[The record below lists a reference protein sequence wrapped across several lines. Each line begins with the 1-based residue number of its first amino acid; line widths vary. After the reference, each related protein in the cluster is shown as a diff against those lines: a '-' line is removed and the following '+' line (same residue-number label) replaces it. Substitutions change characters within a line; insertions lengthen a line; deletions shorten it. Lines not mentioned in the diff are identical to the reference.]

1 MRLEPP
7 VPLAA
12 LAAIRAP
19 LAEAGATP
27 VEVPVLQ
34 PLALLLDLSGE
45 AMRPRLF
52 VVQAEGGEELAM
64 RPDFTIPVARAHIDG
79 GRPDGRYAYEGKAFR
94 AAPQGSA
101 RAEEFLQIGVE
112 IFGNGDPAVSD
123 AEVAALAWRSAA
135 AGGRDD
141 LTITFGDIALF
152 GAFVDSLALAPSLA
166 ARLKRLFTRP
176 RLLAAELDRAEA
188 GEAARPERFVNPLE
202 GVPEGHGP
210 NALRQLWAIAGIEP
224 VGSRPADEIVRR
236 LAERAEA
243 SRTPSL
249 SPAEAQAVRG
259 YLAVSGSPEA
269 AFAAVRK
276 LAGPSTNSLDAA
288 LAGWD
293 RRLKGLVERGVPPD
307 RMTFA
312 AAFGRAFGYYDGV
325 LFEVR
330 SPALGDERPAAA
342 GGRYDGLPARL
353 GAPSALGAVGC
364 MVRPAR
370 AFAGGVE

>member
-7 VPLAA
+7 VPPAA
-12 LAAIRAP
+12 LAAIRSP

-27 VEVPVLQ
+27 VETPVLL
-34 PLALLLDLSGE
+34 PLALLLELSGE

-52 VVQAEGGEELAM
+52 VVQAEGGEELAL
-64 RPDFTIPVARAHIDG
+64 RPDFTIPVARAHIEG
-79 GRPDGRYAYEGKAFR
+79 GRPEGRYAYEGKAFR
-94 AAPQGSA
+94 AAPAGSQ

-112 IFGNGDPAVSD
+112 VFGDGDPAASD
-123 AEVAALAWRSAA
+123 AEVAALAWRASA

-141 LTITFGDIALF
+141 LTLTFGDIALF
-152 GAFVDSLALAPSLA
+152 GAFVDSLALAPALA

-176 RLLAAELDRAEA
+176 RLLAAELERAEA
-188 GEAARPERFVNPLE
+188 GVAPERIVNPLE
-202 GVPEGHGP
+202 GVADEHGAD
-210 NALRQLWAIAGIEP
+210 ALRQLWAIAGIEP
-224 VGSRPADEIVRR
+224 VGTRPADEIVRR

-249 SPAEAQAVRG
+249 SPAEAAKVRG
-259 YLAVSGSPEA
+259 FLAVAGAPEA
-269 AFAAVRK
+269 ALARVRT
-276 LAGPSTNSLDAA
+276 LAGPATASLDAA
-288 LAGWD
+288 MDGWSRRLAG
-293 RRLKGLVERGVPPD
+293 LAERGVPD
-307 RMTFA
+307 GSMAFA
-312 AAFGRAFGYYDGV
+312 AAFGRAFGYYDGA

-330 SPALGDERPAAA
+330 STALGGERPVAA

-353 GAPSALGAVGC
+353 GATASPGAVGC

>member
-19 LAEAGATP
+19 FAQAGAAP
-27 VEVPVLQ
+27 VEVAVLL
-34 PLALLLDLSGE
+34 PLALLLELSGE

-52 VVQAEGGEELAM
+52 VVQAESGEELAL

-79 GRPDGRYAYEGKAFR
+79 GKPEGRYAYEGKAFR
-94 AAPQGSA
+94 AAPTGSQ

-112 IFGNGDPAVSD
+112 VFGNGDPAVSD
-123 AEVAALAWRSAA
+123 AEVAALAWGASA
-135 AGGRDD
+135 AGGRED
-141 LTITFGDIALF
+141 LTLTFGDIGLF
-152 GAFVDSLALAPSLA
+152 GAFVDSLALAPALA

-176 RLLAAELDRAEA
+176 RLLAAELERAEA
-188 GEAARPERFVNPLE
+188 GETPDRIVNPLE
-202 GVPEGHGP
+202 GVAEGHGP
-210 NALRQLWAIAGIEP
+210 DALRQLWAIAGIEP
-224 VGSRPADEIVRR
+224 VGTRPADEIVRR

-249 SPAEAQAVRG
+249 SPAEAAKVRG
-259 YLAVSGSPEA
+259 FLAVAGSPA
-269 AFAAVRK
+269 AALDEVRK
-276 LAGPSTNSLDAA
+276 LAGPATASLDAA
-288 LAGWD
+288 LEGWS
-293 RRLKGLVERGVPPD
+293 RRLAGLAERGVPTD
-307 RMTFA
+307 RLAFA
-312 AAFGRAFGYYDGV
+312 AAFGRAFGYYDGA

-330 SPALGDERPAAA
+330 SAALGGERPVAA

-353 GAPSALGAVGC
+353 GAPASLGAVGC

>member
-19 LAEAGATP
+19 LAEAGATQ

-34 PLALLLDLSGE
+34 PLALLLDLTGE

-52 VVQAEGGEELAM
+52 VVQAEGGEELAL

-79 GRPDGRYAYEGKAFR
+79 GVLEGRYAYEGKAFR
-94 AAPQGSA
+94 AAPAGSG

-112 IFGNGDPAVSD
+112 VFGNGDPAVSD
-123 AEVAALAWRSAA
+123 AEVAALAWRSAS
-135 AGGRDD
+135 AGGRAD
-141 LTITFGDIALF
+141 LSITFGDIGLF
-152 GAFVDSLALAPSLA
+152 AAFVDSLALAPALA

-176 RLLAAELDRAEA
+176 RLLAAELERAEA
-188 GEAARPERFVNPLE
+188 GETPERIVNPLD
-202 GVPEGHGP
+202 GVPEGHGAG
-210 NALRQLWAIAGIEP
+210 ALRQLWAIAGIEP
-224 VGSRPADEIVRR
+224 VGARPPEEIVRR

-249 SPAEAQAVRG
+249 SKAEAAAVRG
-259 YLAVSGSPEA
+259 FLAVSGPPRQA
-269 AFAAVRK
+269 LAQVRA
-276 LAGPSTNSLDAA
+276 LAGPAVEALDAA
-288 LAGWD
+288 LAGWE
-293 RRLKGLVERGVPPD
+293 RRLAGLAERGVPAD
-307 RMTFA
+307 RLTFA
-312 AAFGRAFGYYDGV
+312 AGFGRAFGYYDGV
-325 LFEVR
+325 MFEVR
-330 SPALGDERPAAA
+330 SAALAPERPLAA

-353 GAPSALGAVGC
+353 GAPASLGAVGC